1 MMKKCLKIT
10 LISNNIDDRFRDSVQ
25 ATARKLGVEGTVQY
39 IEPNHIIII
48 ACGLKDNIDAFLDNI
63 HQGFG
68 VTVPEDIQIEPFLK
82 EKDYRGIFRI
92 LE

>member
-1 MMKKCLKIT
+1 MKKCLKIT
-10 LISNNIDDRFRDSVQ
+10 FIASKIEGFLNDFIQKN
-25 ATARKLGVEGTVQY
+25 ARQLNVEGTVQFV
-39 IEPNHIIII
+39 EPNGIVII
-48 ACGLKDNIDAFLDNI
+48 ACGSKENIDMFLDII

-68 VTVPEDIQIEPFLK
+68 AHIPENVSVEPFLK

>member
-1 MMKKCLKIT
+1 MKKCLKIT
-10 LISNNIDDRFRDSVQ
+10 LRAKIVGGLRDAIQ
-25 ATARKLGVEGTVQY
+25 AVARKLDVEGTVQLA
-39 IEPNHIIII
+39 EPNELVII
-48 ACGLKDNIDAFLDNI
+48 ACGSKDNIDTFLDTI

-68 VTVPEDIQIEPFLK
+68 SNIPEDVQVEPFLK

>member
-1 MMKKCLKIT
+1 MKKCLKIT
-10 LISNNIDDRFRDSVQ
+10 FISVNTEGLLHEFIQKN
-25 ATARKLGVEGTVQY
+25 ARMLHLEGTVQVV
-39 IEPNHIIII
+39 EPDGISIV
-48 ACGLKDNIDAFLDNI
+48 ACGSKDNIDAFLDII

-68 VTVPEDIQIEPFLK
+68 TYIPENISVEPFLK

>member
-1 MMKKCLKIT
+1 MKKCLKIT
-10 LISNNIDDRFRDSVQ
+10 LMSNSIDDIFRDSVQ
-25 ATARKLGVEGTVQY
+25 TAARKLDVEGTVQFL
-39 IEPNHIIII
+39 EPNQTIII
-48 ACGLKDNIDAFLDNI
+48 ACGSKDNIDAFLDNL

-68 VTVPEDIQIEPFLK
+68 ITVPEDVQVEPFLK

>member
-1 MMKKCLKIT
+1 MKKCLKIT
-10 LISNNIDDRFRDSVQ
+10 LMSSMPGGGFRDSVQ
-25 ATARKLGVEGTVQY
+25 SSARKLNLEGTVQF
-39 IEPNHIIII
+39 IEPNEIVII
-48 ACGLKDNIDAFLDNI
+48 ACGSKDNIDVFLDNL

-68 VTVPEDIQIEPFLK
+68 VDVPEEVQVEPFLK

>member
-1 MMKKCLKIT
+1 MKKCLKIT
-10 LISNNIDDRFRDSVQ
+10 LVSNNSDGGFRDSVQ
-25 ATARKLGVEGTVQY
+25 NAARKLDVEGTVQFA
-39 IEPNHIIII
+39 EPNQTVII
-48 ACGLKDNIDAFLDNI
+48 ACGSKENIDAFLDNL

-68 VTVPEDIQIEPFLK
+68 ITVPEDVQVEPFLK

>member
-1 MMKKCLKIT
+1 MKKCLKIT
-10 LISNNIDDRFRDSVQ
+10 LISKILGGALRDSIQ
-25 ATARKLGVEGTVQY
+25 SAARKLDIEGTVQV
-39 IEPNHIIII
+39 IEPNEMIII
-48 ACGLKDNIDAFLDNI
+48 ACGEKQNIDDFLDTV

-68 VTVPEDIQIEPFLK
+68 SHVPEDVMVEPFLK

>member
-1 MMKKCLKIT
+1 MKKCLKIT
-10 LISNNIDDRFRDSVQ
+10 LVSKTLGVELRDSIQV
-25 ATARKLGVEGTVQY
+25 AARKLDLEGTVQFV
-39 IEPNHIIII
+39 EPNGIVII
-48 ACGLKDNIDAFLDNI
+48 ACGSKENIDGFLDNI

-68 VTVPEDIQIEPFLK
+68 AHVPEDVLVEPFLK

>member
-1 MMKKCLKIT
+1 MKKCLKIT
-10 LISNNIDDRFRDSVQ
+10 LMAKMVGRELRDAIQ
-25 ATARKLGVEGTVQY
+25 AAARKLGVEGTVQL
-39 IEPNHIIII
+39 IEPHEIIII
-48 ACGLKDNIDAFLDNI
+48 ACGSKDNIDAFLDVI

-68 VTVPEDIQIEPFLK
+68 AHVPEDVQVEPFLK

>member
-1 MMKKCLKIT
+1 MLVVG
-10 LISNNIDDRFRDSVQ
+10 LRDSIQV
-25 ATARKLGVEGTVQY
+25 AARKLDLEGTVQFV
-39 IEPNHIIII
+39 EPNEIVII
-48 ACGLKDNIDAFLDNI
+48 ACGSKENIDGFLDNI

-68 VTVPEDIQIEPFLK
+68 GSHVPEDVLVEPFLK